1 MRHSIGLLRVGC
13 NLVSEQQQQIYCVL
27 IGNIIKKNIL
37 IFSSVQFSRSVVSD
51 SMTPWTAA
59 CQASLSIANTRSLLK
74 FMSIKSVMVIQ

>member
-27 IGNIIKKNIL
+27 IGNIINKNIL

-59 CQASLSIANTRSLLK
+59 CQASLSIANTGAYSNSCPL
-74 FMSIKSVMVIQ
+74 SQ